1 MVSVKKKKVDE
12 NKELVGSEIV
22 EIQIQFLLNRRLL
35 IGKPTEHNE
44 KSMLERPWIG
54 EFTGSSEAALL
65 NQAASSPIVE
75 AEGSKGGL
83 CLAWKKDLD
92 VKLKSFSKWHIDVLI
107 KEENV
112 EEDWRFTGFYGSP
125 YSKDKN
131 SVWDLLK
138 RLAQESDYPWLVEGD
153 FNEILYSFEKCGGIP
168 RDSKRMEVFRET
180 LVDCQLYDIGFS
192 GVSYTWERG
201 NLPETNIRERLDRG
215 VANEK
220 WLMLFPSNSIQHLP
234 YSISDHC
241 PLLLETNKRVT
252 FTGGRKFHFEAW
264 WTMEKSLE
272 NVIRESWEDWSRT
285 TRRNKEGLKKKL
297 MKELEVLTGGIR
309 DDDTMA

>member
-1 MVSVKKKKVDE
+1 MKSLCWNVRG
-12 NKELVGSEIV
+12 LGSSRAV
-22 EIQIQFLLNRRLL
+22 RRLRFL
-35 IGKPTEHNE
+35 IKQHHPQLVFLMET
-44 KSMLERPWIG
+44 K
-54 EFTGSSEAALL
+54 L
-65 NQAASSPIVE
+65 NKQRMGTVRRRCGFDFGIEVE

-112 EEDWRFTGFYGSP
+112 EEDWKFTGFYGSP

-131 SVWDLLK
+131 LVWDLLK

-220 WLMLFPSNSIQHLP
+220 WLTLFLSNTLQHLP

-264 WTMEKSLE
+264 WTMEESLE
-272 NVIRESWEDWSRT
+272 NVIRESW
-285 TRRNKEGLKKKL
+285 KKL
-297 MKELEVLTGGIR
+297 MKELEVLAGGIE
-309 DDDTMA
+309 TMIQWLNSLILKFI